1 MSSQD
6 ELHPEDNPFV
16 SLIFGLNEL
25 MPQTAFGLIGVDLYC
40 FRCNRR
46 LAPLVG
52 TEPK

>member
-1 MSSQD
+1 MVSQD
-6 ELHPEDNPFV
+6 ELHPENNPFV

-25 MPQTAFGLIGVDLYC
+25 IPQAGFGLIGVDSFC
-40 FRCNRR
+40 FRCNRG